1 MNSPSDIPR
10 PQSADNAKTAAAT
23 ASQTRLEAASQV
35 IDDLAKARSQT
46 FPTPPDSSAPA
57 VTTLSHVL
65 REVLPQ
71 VLSKPREEVDITKEH
86 ECFEFVRNLKPQVS
100 ESTLNNFIELV
111 CGNHRFPTIL
121 LVDSDVHID
130 AASYNDM
137 VESSP
142 TLLWIEKALGEIG
155 LGLSDVSILVDIK
168 NRALSIDAISVVTPS
183 VLDQTLEAL
192 APEILVVLE
201 SSGGAGNFP
210 SPLACL
216 SGSEFRVGH
225 VENVSLGSSTIH
237 TIKAIGPSA
246 SDSISQLSKDLLRK
260 LYRPCGRWKYP
271 IEALMALDKSFSEG
285 CGVLKKPLDTFG
297 GVTLRVEDV
306 DFGRSPMAAH

>member
-1 MNSPSDIPR
+1 MNSPTNISR
-10 PQSADNAKTAAAT
+10 PKSANDAKGAATT
-23 ASQTRLEAASQV
+23 ASQTRLDSASQM

-46 FPTPPDSSAPA
+46 FPMPPESSNPA
-57 VTTLSHVL
+57 ATTLSYVL
-65 REVLPQ
+65 REVLPK
-71 VLSKPREEVDITKEH
+71 VLSKPREEIDITRQH
-86 ECFEFVRNLKPQVS
+86 ECFEFVRNLKPEVS
-100 ESTLNNFIELV
+100 ESTLNNFMELV
-111 CGNHRFPTIL
+111 CGNPRFPTIL
-121 LVDSDVHID
+121 LVDSDVHLD
-130 AASYNDM
+130 AASYNAM

-155 LGLSDVSILVDIK
+155 LGLSDVSILADIK

-192 APEILVVLE
+192 APEILIVLE
-201 SSGGAGNFP
+201 SPGGAGNFP
-210 SPLACL
+210 PALACL
-216 SGSEFRVGH
+216 SGSDFRVGH
-225 VENVSLGSSTIH
+225 VENASLSSSTIH
-237 TIKAIGPSA
+237 TIKVIGPSA
-246 SDSISQLSKDLLRK
+246 SDAVSQLSKDLLRK